1 MGFWSKGC
9 YHSQYERNI
18 AYPERSYSCYA
29 KHSSYKVDDIYNEV
43 IDSRFQEEMNQ
54 RKGPEPA
61 TWPRRA
67 AGSRSQSLDY
77 PFSVFKMKR
86 SSSHEDMKKA
96 YRRLLLE
103 THPDKTD
110 YDSDEEFIEVQEAWE
125 NYQVIACDG
134 QRA

>member
-18 AYPERSYSCYA
+18 AYPEQNYA

-43 IDSRFQEEMNQ
+43 IHSRFQEEMNQ
-54 RKGPEPA
+54 RKASQPA
-61 TWPRRA
+61 TWPPGAGA
-67 AGSRSQSLDY
+67 AGSRTQSLDY